1 MSKFSLCVL
10 MTFGMAYSLFTNQ
23 YPISTIPPALRE
35 KANSV
40 IRLEEELISIP
51 DQRTKYVKHKRV
63 VSVLNS
69 NGDREVDSY
78 MHYDPTTR
86 IKDIGAIVYDAQG
99 KEIKRYKKR
108 DFKDISAVDGIS
120 IFTDSRL
127 LYLDHTASS
136 YPYTIEFFAEVAS
149 SNTAFLGSWYANST
163 YYLSIEKS
171 IYEIKYNPDLNL
183 RFEAHDPTQIF
194 ELQQAPGLLRLEANA
209 ITALAPEDYSPSLNA
224 LSAHYNF
231 ALEHFHL
238 EGVDGSAQNWK
249 EFGQWINAY
258 LLDGTQEIPPKTIQE
273 VKALVSGVSS
283 KIDKARL
290 VYQYMQEKTRYISV
304 QVGIGGW
311 KPMLAEDVDKLGY
324 GDCKALTNYTKSLLA
339 AVDIPSYYTVLYAG
353 RDKRDISKDFVAMQ
367 GNHAILAIPE
377 GDDYLWLECTNQQ
390 VPFGFIGDFTDD
402 RDVLIVTPEGG
413 KIVHTKEYAY
423 QDSTQDLK
431 GEVYLDSEGGLKA
444 EVTMSSSGIQ
454 YDDRYFIDTLTET
467 DQKKHYYNFWEY
479 LNNLTI
485 DRIALENDKENIV
498 FKENIAL
505 SAARYASFAGP
516 EMLVHLNALNRMTAS
531 PVRYR
536 DRKFGVEVGRGFSD
550 SDQVTIHLPEGYSVS
565 GLPEPIVLET
575 DFGFYQMSCTA
586 IDENTLLYKRQY
598 DLYGGSYEKQ
608 QYKDFRS
615 FKKKIARYDN
625 QKIILTK
632 ND

>member
-1 MSKFSLCVL
+1 
-10 MTFGMAYSLFTNQ
+10 MAYTLFANQ
-23 YPISTIPPALRE
+23 YPVSSIPPALRE
-35 KANSV
+35 NANSV
-40 IRLEEELISIP
+40 IRLEEELIVIP
-51 DQRTKYVKHKRV
+51 DQRTKYLKRKRV

-69 NGDREVDSY
+69 NGEGAVAAF
-78 MHYDPTTR
+78 MHYDPKTQ
-86 IKDIGAIVYDAQG
+86 IKNIGAIIYDAKGQ
-99 KEIKRYKKR
+99 EVKRYKKR
-108 DFKDISAVDGIS
+108 DFRDVSAVDGIS

-127 LYLDHTASS
+127 LYLDHTTSS
-136 YPYTIEFFAEVAS
+136 YPYTIEFFAEVET
-149 SNTAFLGSWYANST
+149 SNTAFLGSWWANSS
-163 YYLSIEKS
+163 YYLSIEES
-171 IYEIKYNPDLNL
+171 VYTISYNPALNL
-183 RFEAHDPTQIF
+183 RVDAHDPTQIF
-194 ELQQAPGLLRLEANA
+194 DLQQAPGKLRLEANH
-209 ITALAPEDYSPSLNA
+209 ITAIAPEDYSPSINKV
-224 LSAHYNF
+224 SAHYKF

-238 EGVDGSAQNWK
+238 EGVDGSAQNWQ
-249 EFGQWINAY
+249 EFGQWVNTY
-258 LLDGTQEIPPKTIQE
+258 LLEGTQEIPTQTIQE
-273 VKALVSGVSS
+273 VKALVSGVTS

-324 GDCKALTNYTKSLLA
+324 GDCKALTNYTQALLA
-339 AVDIPSYYTVLYAG
+339 AVDIPSYYTILYAG
-353 RDKRDISKDFVAMQ
+353 QDKRDISRDFVAMQ

-377 GDDYLWLECTNQQ
+377 GDDYFWLECTNQQ
-390 VPFGFIGDFTDD
+390 VPFGFNGDFTDD

-413 KIVHTKEYAY
+413 KIVHTKTYTY

-431 GEVYLDSEGGLKA
+431 GEVYLDSDGGINA
-444 EVTMSSSGIQ
+444 EVSMLSSGIQ
-454 YDDRYFIDTLTET
+454 YDDRYFVTSLTQT
-467 DQKKHYYNFWEY
+467 DQKNYYYNFWDY

-485 DRIALENDKENIV
+485 DHIVLENDKENIV
-498 FKENIAL
+498 FKENVAFN
-505 SAARYASFAGP
+505 ATGYASFAGP
-516 EMLVHLNALNRMTAS
+516 EMLVHLNALNRMTAA

-550 SDQVTIHLPEGYSVS
+550 TDEVSIHLPEGYSVS

-575 DFGFYQMSCTA
+575 DFGLYQMSCTA
-586 IDENTLLYKRQY
+586 LDENTLLYKRRY
-598 DLYGGSYEKQ
+598 DLYGGSYDKQ